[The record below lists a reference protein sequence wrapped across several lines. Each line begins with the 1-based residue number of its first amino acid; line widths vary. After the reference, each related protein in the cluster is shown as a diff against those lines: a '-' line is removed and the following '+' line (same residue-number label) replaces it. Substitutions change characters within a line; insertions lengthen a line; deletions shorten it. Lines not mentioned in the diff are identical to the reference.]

1 MRFLMRCLLV
11 VPLVLT
17 AGGVVGCKDSKAA
30 VSKWLCDPCGVVESV
45 VAKEIKGDGT
55 GKGAIVGAIV
65 GGVVGHQFGSGKGN
79 DAATVVGA
87 GAGAV
92 AGNAIE
98 KDMNKHLLYVVDRKS
113 TRLNSSHPSISYAV
127 FCLKKKKRGA
137 LARNL
142 VYLASMLR
150 VDRCQSRHALVR
162 HFATAGLASSLH
174 GLVISDATRRA
185 SEEERAY

>member
-11 VPLVLT
+11 VPLVLAT
-17 AGGVVGCKDSKAA
+17 GGIVGCKDSKAA
-30 VSKWLCDPCGVVESV
+30 SKWFCDPCGVVESV

-98 KDMNKHLLYVVDRKS
+98 KDMNKHLLYVVTIRMDDGSKRVFNFDTPPELKQGDKVEVNGDR
-113 TRLNSSHPSISYAV
+113 I
-127 FCLKKKKRGA
+127 
-137 LARNL
+137 
-142 VYLASMLR
+142 
-150 VDRCQSRHALVR
+150 
-162 HFATAGLASSLH
+162 
-174 GLVISDATRRA
+174 
-185 SEEERAY
+185 ERA